1 MTSPLAEIESKGNAR
16 HGTRSGEKSPEL
28 STNYNVT
35 RGYGC
40 LDGEHESQSY
50 LTITFSIQ
58 PARGI
63 LKP

>member
-1 MTSPLAEIESKGNAR
+1 LRET
-16 HGTRSGEKSPEL
+16 HGTAHHRAKRPEL
-28 STNYNVT
+28 STDYYVT

-40 LDGEHESQSY
+40 LDGEHESQSD

-63 LKP
+63 LET

>member
-1 MTSPLAEIESKGNAR
+1 MIGR
-16 HGTRSGEKSPEL
+16 KSSEL

-40 LDGEHESQSY
+40 LDGEHESQSDM
-50 LTITFSIQ
+50 TITFSIQ

-63 LKP
+63 LEP

>member
-1 MTSPLAEIESKGNAR
+1 MGNAR
-16 HGTRSGEKSPEL
+16 HRTLSGAKPPEL
-28 STNYNVT
+28 NTNHNVT
-35 RGYGC
+35 RGTLC

-63 LKP
+63 LEPQ

>member
-1 MTSPLAEIESKGNAR
+1 MIGRKA
-16 HGTRSGEKSPEL
+16 PEL

-35 RGYGC
+35 REYGC
-40 LDGEHESQSY
+40 LDGAHESQSDT
-50 LTITFSIQ
+50 TITFSIQ